1 LTELAT
7 PRQAAERRGR
17 WKWFL
22 ALGVLLLILG
32 VAGKTVANLLELT
45 SVLVFGPLLLVASI
59 MQLLIAFVAEKG
71 KDSLLHFVAAGLEA
85 ILGFF
90 IMANPPER
98 LAGLVAVIAVFFV
111 VIGPARLARA
121 LATRSRA
128 RSWAAVTGIVAV
140 LLGIS
145 LCAGGPAVKLWL
157 VGLCI
162 AVDFICHGASW
173 SALALA
179 ERKPLQAP
187 AF

>member
-1 LTELAT
+1 MTELAT
-7 PRQAAERRGR
+7 PPPAAERRGR

-32 VAGKTVANLLELT
+32 VAGITVANLLELT

-98 LAGLVAVIAVFFV
+98 LAGLVAVIAVFLV
-111 VIGPARLARA
+111 VIGLARLARA
-121 LATRSRA
+121 LATQSRA
-128 RSWAAVTGIVAV
+128 RSWAAVTGVVAV

-145 LCAGGPAVKLWL
+145 LWAGGPAAKLWL

-179 ERKPLQAP
+179 ERKPVP
-187 AF
+187 GTAF